1 MIRLALRT
9 GTPDGSK
16 CGTLVV
22 GLFAGER
29 PPRGEAGWADWR
41 VGGAISRAILA
52 GRIDGAIGSTVLMP
66 GGKLPAKR
74 LLVVGLGAP
83 TDFKE
88 RALGAALDLALAK
101 LGGLGDSDFAIALPG
116 DKPWPAP
123 KDAAGVIGEHLLR
136 AMAAAARQARVTLIG
151 TAPLMTEVR
160 DWVRNAGDPVA
171 SHVVLDK
178 DTDEPNA
185 SSMETRT

>member
-1 MIRLALRT
+1 MIRLSLRS
-9 GTPDGSK
+9 GTPDVS

-22 GLFAGER
+22 GLFSGER

-52 GRIDGAIGSTVLMP
+52 GKIDGAIGSTVLMP
-66 GGKLPAKR
+66 AGKLPARR

-88 RALGAALDLALAK
+88 RALGAAIDLALAK
-101 LGGLGDSDFAIALPG
+101 LAGLGDADFAIALPG
-116 DKPWPAP
+116 EKPYPAP
-123 KDAAGVIGEHLLR
+123 KDAAGTIGEHLLR
-136 AMAAAARQARVTLIG
+136 AMAVAAKQARVTLIG
-151 TAPLMTEVR
+151 PPALMTEMR
-160 DWVRNAGDPVA
+160 DWVRTAGDPVA
-171 SHVVLDK
+171 SHVVLD
-178 DTDEPNA
+178 DEQNA